1 MMRAVGGSLAGKALT
16 HFLVLAILV
25 RLVRDT
31 GVRMMY
37 PYLPVYAAGLG
48 ISLTAMGSLLALRNG
63 LLLSAPFFGHL
74 ADRSGSRRYLLVG
87 FGLLGLGMGL
97 LGWGRG
103 MMAAVAAF
111 LLLGAADA
119 INTALMQA
127 YVSEHVGPA
136 VRGRALATV
145 EYAWAITGILILPM
159 IGRLLAATDARVPFR
174 LMSLAAVGAWCLLAL
189 VMPGDPV
196 RPVRRS
202 SGLWTQMAG
211 LLRDR
216 STLASVLVSAFIF
229 VAVESFFVIWGAH
242 LERQFHLQ
250 PGQVGFV
257 ALVIGLAELGG
268 SVLSSLIID
277 RVGKRRGTL
286 GGVLAFTLV
295 LAFMP
300 WFDRSLVG
308 LIVGLALA
316 SLCLEY
322 SVVSSIPLLSQ
333 QRPASRASVF
343 GLGVMAAAFTRSFSA
358 PVAVWLFDH
367 IAFIAA
373 IGYAVVALLVA
384 LWLLWRHVE
393 ERAES

>member
-1 MMRAVGGSLAGKALT
+1 MRAVGRVLAGKALA

-63 LLLSAPFFGHL
+63 LLLLAPFFGHL
-74 ADRSGSRRYLLVG
+74 ADRSGPRRYLLVG
-87 FGLLGLGMGL
+87 FGLLSLGMGL
-97 LGWGRG
+97 LGWGQG

-145 EYAWAITGILILPM
+145 EYAWAITGILILPL
-159 IGRLLAATDARVPFR
+159 IGWLLAAGDAQAPFR
-174 LMSLAAVGAWCLLAL
+174 LMSLAAVGGWCLLAL
-189 VMPGDPV
+189 VMPGDP
-196 RPVRRS
+196 PQPARRS
-202 SGLWTQMAG
+202 PGLWAQMAG
-211 LLRDR
+211 ILRDR
-216 STLASVLVSAFIF
+216 STLAAVLVSAFLF
-229 VAVESFFVIWGAH
+229 VAVESFFVVWGAH
-242 LERQFHLQ
+242 LQRRFGWQ
-250 PGQVGFV
+250 PGQVGIV
-257 ALVIGLAELGG
+257 AVVIGLAELGG

-300 WFDRSLVG
+300 WFDHAMAT

-322 SVVSSIPLLSQ
+322 SVVSSIPLLGQ

-343 GLGVMAAAFTRSFSA
+343 GLGVMAAALTRSLSA

-367 IAFIAA
+367 IAFVAA
-373 IGYAVVALLVA
+373 IGYAVAALLVA

-393 ERAES
+393 ERAEA

>member
-1 MMRAVGGSLAGKALT
+1 MRSATGILAGRALA
-16 HFLVLAILV
+16 HFLILAILV

-37 PYLPVYAAGLG
+37 PYLPAYAAGLG

-63 LLLSAPFFGHL
+63 LILLAPLFGHL
-74 ADRSGSRRYLLVG
+74 ADRSGSRRYLLIG
-87 FGLLGLGMGL
+87 FVLLGTGMSL

-103 MMAAVAAF
+103 WVAATVAF

-145 EYAWAITGILILPM
+145 EYAWAITGIAVLPLV
-159 IGRLLAATDARVPFR
+159 GWLLANVDEQAPFR
-174 LMSLAAVGAWCLLAL
+174 LMALAAVGAWCLLAF
-189 VMPGDPV
+189 VMPGDVPRAGR
-196 RPVRRS
+196 RPLSWRA
-202 SGLWTQMAG
+202 QMG
-211 LLRDR
+211 GIVRDR
-216 STLASVLVSAFIF
+216 SALAAVLVSAFVFI
-229 VAVESFFVIWGAH
+229 AIESFFVVWGAH
-242 LERQFHLQ
+242 LVRRFGFH

-257 ALVIGLAELGG
+257 ALLIGLAELGG

-286 GGVLAFTLV
+286 GGVLAFLLV
-295 LAFMP
+295 LSLMP
-300 WFDRSLVG
+300 WFDRSLPTVILG
-308 LIVGLALA
+308 LTLA

-322 SVVSSIPLLSQ
+322 SIVSSIPLLGQ

-343 GLGVMAAAFTRSFSA
+343 ALGVMAAALTRGISA
-358 PVAVWLFDH
+358 PVALWLFEH

-373 IGYAVVALLVA
+373 IGYAVAALVVTA
-384 LWLLWRHVE
+384 WLLWRYVE
-393 ERAES
+393 ERPEP